1 MMIVTI
7 TMVRTMKTTVTLM
20 IMINMMGIAGVCEQ
34 LSSPAAGG
42 EHFQRPQDLKSSNI
56 TCSGCHHHHAVEMIC
71 YEVFIEGDDDDEEV
85 LDYDQNMNLRSFQKL
100 TLRRSAG
107 WKTPC
112 RFVFTK

>member
-1 MMIVTI
+1 MVM
-7 TMVRTMKTTVTLM
+7 TMTTTVTPM
-20 IMINMMGIAGVCEQ
+20 IMVIVILIAGVCEQ

-71 YEVFIEGDDDDEEV
+71 FEVFIEYGDDDDEEV
-85 LDYDQNMNLRSFQKL
+85 CYYDQNTILRSFQKL
-100 TLRRSAG
+100 TLRRSVG

-112 RFVFTK
+112 RFVFTKLK